1 MHFVD
6 LDVYIVRMY
15 VIAMH
20 IVAIKGDMWKM
31 FVHFDNIVKQ

>member
-15 VIAMH
+15 VTGMH
-20 IVAIKGDMWKM
+20 IVAIKGDIYIEN
-31 FVHFDNIVKQ
+31 VCPL